1 MEVKIKEFGV
11 DAEKSIIA
19 IKQLPGNYH
28 DIKNDIVGSQIGNEL
43 RSKGISSMILAL
55 IGIIIYIS
63 FRFEFSFA
71 IGAIIAV
78 IHDILITIGIF
89 CLLGNELSMPII
101 AALLTIVGYSVNDT
115 IVVFDRI
122 REDLKFSKE
131 KSYKVIANLAINKT
145 LSRTLL
151 TSVTTLITIVMLL
164 IFGGGAVYD
173 FAVALFIGILVGTY
187 SSIYI
192 ATPVM
197 LLMQK
202 RKEI

>member
-11 DAEKSIIA
+11 DEKSIIA
-19 IKQLPGNYH
+19 IKQLPGNYQ

-151 TSVTTLITIVMLL
+151 TSVTTLITIVML
-164 IFGGGAVYD
+164 
-173 FAVALFIGILVGTY
+173 
-187 SSIYI
+187 
-192 ATPVM
+192 
-197 LLMQK
+197 
-202 RKEI
+202 

>member
-1 MEVKIKEFGV
+1 
-11 DAEKSIIA
+11 
-19 IKQLPGNYH
+19 
-28 DIKNDIVGSQIGNEL
+28 
-43 RSKGISSMILAL
+43 MILAL